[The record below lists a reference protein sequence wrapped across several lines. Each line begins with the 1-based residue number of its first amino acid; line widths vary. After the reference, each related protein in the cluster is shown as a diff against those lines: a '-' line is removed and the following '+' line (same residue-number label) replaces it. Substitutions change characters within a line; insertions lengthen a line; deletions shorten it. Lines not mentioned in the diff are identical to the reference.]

1 MAVGWHAHAETHAG
15 PAQARSAQLRQD
27 RADHLYRMARK
38 TRNMHRV
45 EPASTGPVVGGG
57 LHLRAHL
64 VRDGDAIA

>member
-1 MAVGWHAHAETHAG
+1 MPRPTRDRLRRETPSG
-15 PAQARSAQLRQD
+15 GQD

-38 TRNMHRV
+38 IRNMHRV